1 MAQTPPRQARVS
13 IQTRFLGLIAKTG
26 RVLLLLGALHGVIF
40 LVTARSVKA
49 DVEQMLMG
57 LGAEMMRYGQATRQ
71 DAPRTLTLN
80 GQALK
85 LSVGSTKDSLA
96 DVLDHYESK
105 CISRDGG
112 LSQQL
117 ADAYRKSGPRLTEKQ
132 ERLLDTTLRQDAD
145 DQGFV
150 VCLDAGTG
158 QIDWKRWVNRLS
170 KFLETGN
177 VSEVGQLRYVYAQR
191 DKRSTTFV
199 TLWAEG
205 SLNVW
210 EMFPNAGD
218 APGFDLPNVPRPNGS
233 RRLLSAR
240 ESGFAQSINVYG
252 ARGLSG
258 PQLFDFY
265 RNELPKQGWQLTEDP
280 QMKSRPKHAP
290 RVLLAERDRRM
301 LTIITGTERSGGGF
315 ANILNM
321 N

>member
-1 MAQTPPRQARVS
+1 MAQTPPRQDRVS
-13 IQTRFLGLIAKTG
+13 IRTRFLGLIAKTG
-26 RVLLLLGALHGVIF
+26 RVLLLLAALHGIVF
-40 LVTARSVKA
+40 LVSARSVKA

-85 LSVGSTKDSLA
+85 LSVGSTENSLGE
-96 DVLDHYESK
+96 VLDHYEGR

-112 LSQQL
+112 LSQQQ
-117 ADAYRKSGPRLTEKQ
+117 ADAYRKSSFRLTDRQ

-150 VCLDAGTG
+150 ACLDAGTD
-158 QIDWKRWVNRLS
+158 QIGWKHWAERLS
-170 KFLETGN
+170 RFVKTGN
-177 VSEVGQLRYVYAQR
+177 VSEVGQLRYVYAHR
-191 DKRSTTFV
+191 GKHSTTFV
-199 TLWAEG
+199 TLWPEG
-205 SLNVW
+205 ALNVW

-240 ESGFAQSINVYG
+240 ESGFAQSVNVYG
-252 ARGLSG
+252 VRALSG
-258 PQLFDFY
+258 EQILKFY
-265 RNELPKQGWQLTEDP
+265 RNELPKQGWHLTEDP
-280 QMKSRPKHAP
+280 QMQSRPKHAP

-301 LTIITGTERSGGGF
+301 LTIITGTDRTGGGF
-315 ANILNM
+315 VNVLNM